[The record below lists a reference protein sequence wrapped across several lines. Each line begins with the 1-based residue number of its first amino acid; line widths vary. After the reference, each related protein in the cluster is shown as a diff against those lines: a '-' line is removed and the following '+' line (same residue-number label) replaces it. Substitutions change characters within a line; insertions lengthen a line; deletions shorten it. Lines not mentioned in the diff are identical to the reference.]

1 MKRTGLVLL
10 GLLMA
15 TASACSTYFDN
26 SKYYM
31 PSFSPNIEPISICQ
45 YYDVLVDR
53 GIDWVV
59 IVNGPQRVKGC
70 GPRKDPYVSIAAG
83 RTLNPSWRAWDGS
96 FGMAGT
102 NYSMRTLF
110 PDERERDQER
120 FDRFRASAYYAPEDI
135 KEQRTFQHN
144 GLVWEHIYVR
154 ELTRYPQSLDGRG
167 AGPNPPPG
175 PARPQRLRDEYIYK
189 HPEGWWLRV
198 RATFRPEM
206 ENFPEILASRRDT
219 LRQVVESI
227 RIEPKDPSRVSC
239 ATDERGREFCRY
251 RWP

>member
-1 MKRTGLVLL
+1 MKWSKRLILGSLVV
-10 GLLMA
+10 MI
-15 TASACSTYFDN
+15 SACSAAFDN
-26 SKYYM
+26 SRYYM
-31 PSFSPNIEPISICQ
+31 PEFSPEN
-45 YYDVLVDR
+45 
-53 GIDWVV
+53 VV
-59 IVNGPQRVKGC
+59 IPVCPHIEARTAHEIDSVIVFQKPFPGGC
-70 GPRKDPYVSIAAG
+70 GPNREGWIPIWSGGVVSGGNHWIP
-83 RTLNPSWRAWDGS
+83 LDGS

-102 NYSMRTLF
+102 NYSLRTLF
-110 PDERERDQER
+110 PEDREREYQQRKPSPDSVY
-120 FDRFRASAYYAPEDI
+120 FVPDRVEDPT
-135 KEQRTFQHN
+135 TFVSN
-144 GLVWEHIYVR
+144 GLEWEHTYVR
-154 ELTRYPQSLDGRG
+154 EFTRYPENRSS
-167 AGPNPPPG
+167 GPNPPPG

>member
-59 IVNGPQRVKGC
+59 VVNGPQRVKGC

-102 NYSMRTLF
+102 NYSLRTLF
-110 PDERERDQER
+110 PEDREREYQQRKPSPDSVY
-120 FDRFRASAYYAPEDI
+120 FVPDRVEDPT
-135 KEQRTFQHN
+135 TFVSN
-144 GLVWEHIYVR
+144 GLEWEHTYVR
-154 ELTRYPQSLDGRG
+154 EFTRYPENRSS
-167 AGPNPPPG
+167 GPNPPPG
-175 PARPQRLRDEYIYK
+175 PARLQWIRDTYVYR